1 MLFFAQ
7 RPDVAFHKIVLW
19 GLEVTHDHLK
29 EEYMEDDDVMSV
41 FYEQTKQLF
50 SRKELLSQVSKL
62 LISHKSNKLFRITDY
77 HFLILHDIIFQT
89 AELHNEH
96 IQEGESLF
104 GELQIKN
111 IDFEMISEIF
121 FWDED
126 FLISNDI
133 FDNLA
138 WEAKDRLGISD
149 EVFSITHGLKPHP
162 SELEIKIMDIPKN
175 WEALEVYKRG
185 EDYPFLNE

>member
-7 RPDVAFHKIVLW
+7 RPDVAFHEIVLW

-29 EEYMEDDDVMSV
+29 DEYMEDDDVMSV

-50 SRKELLSQVSKL
+50 SRKELLLQVSKL

-77 HFLILHDIIFQT
+77 H
-89 AELHNEH
+89 
-96 IQEGESLF
+96 
-104 GELQIKN
+104 
-111 IDFEMISEIF
+111 
-121 FWDED
+121 

>member
-1 MLFFAQ
+1 
-7 RPDVAFHKIVLW
+7 
-19 GLEVTHDHLK
+19 
-29 EEYMEDDDVMSV
+29 MEDDDVMSV

-104 GELQIKN
+104 GKLQIKN

-138 WEAKDRLGISD
+138 WEAK
-149 EVFSITHGLKPHP
+149 
-162 SELEIKIMDIPKN
+162 
-175 WEALEVYKRG
+175 EVYKRG